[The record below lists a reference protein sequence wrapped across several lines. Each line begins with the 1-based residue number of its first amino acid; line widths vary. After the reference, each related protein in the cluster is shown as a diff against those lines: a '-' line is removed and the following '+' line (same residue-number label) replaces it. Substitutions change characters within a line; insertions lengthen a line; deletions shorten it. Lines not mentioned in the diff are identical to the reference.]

1 MLTYVVRLLDGQ
13 TLNVAHA
20 ATTIG
25 EFMRYLRKE
34 KFIIART
41 GDEEIGV
48 STRSVAT
55 VKSERRRAETFE
67 CATSDSEDNRVAVI
81 G

>member
-1 MLTYVVRLLDGQ
+1 MQTYLIRLLDGQ
-13 TLNVAHA
+13 TLNVTHT

-25 EFMRYLRKE
+25 HFMRYLRKE

-41 GDEEIGV
+41 GGEEIGV
-48 STRSVAT
+48 STRTIAT
-55 VKSERRRAETFE
+55 VKSERRRAEAFE
-67 CATSDSEDNRVAVI
+67 CAPSDSQDKRVAV